1 MKKQEERTTEKVF
14 VKLNQV
20 WQRGDAV
27 AMNDTTYKVKTS
39 NNLSFEID
47 KDSKFL
53 EIQKFPAQRFAMG
66 EAKERLEGSYISFD
80 KLPENVQDSIVRGE
94 EHLQRSAY
102 PKDGV
107 IKESVKMVQLVYSPV
122 SGSRLDVQIK
132 RKEIVDQGQAK
143 AYNHQFTP
151 AEFDKMVKDNKFIAF
166 TGRSTE
172 GESFT
177 KLAYYEP
184 KLNDIRTKP
193 ALSSNTY
200 LYGQKLTQP
209 QADALNKGLE
219 TKITIEKT
227 KKGALT
233 YMVSYSPKAERFI
246 TKSLEK
252 TMVKEVEPE
261 KTVALGAGKKKKQT
275 GNAISM

>member
-1 MKKQEERTTEKVF
+1 
-14 VKLNQV
+14 
-20 WQRGDAV
+20 
-27 AMNDTTYKVKTS
+27 
-39 NNLSFEID
+39 
-47 KDSKFL
+47 
-53 EIQKFPAQRFAMG
+53 
-66 EAKERLEGSYISFD
+66 
-80 KLPENVQDSIVRGE
+80 
-94 EHLQRSAY
+94 
-102 PKDGV
+102 
-107 IKESVKMVQLVYSPV
+107 
-122 SGSRLDVQIK
+122 
-132 RKEIVDQGQAK
+132 
-143 AYNHQFTP
+143 
-151 AEFDKMVKDNKFIAF
+151 MVKDNKFIAF

-200 LYGQKLTQP
+200 LYGQQLTQP

-261 KTVALGAGKKKKQT
+261 KTVALGAGIKKKQT

>member
-20 WQRGDAV
+20 WHRGDAV

-47 KDSKFL
+47 RDSKFL

-122 SGSRLDVQIK
+122 SGSRLDVQFSA
-132 RKEIVDQGQAK
+132 RK
-143 AYNHQFTP
+143 
-151 AEFDKMVKDNKFIAF
+151 
-166 TGRSTE
+166 S
-172 GESFT
+172 
-177 KLAYYEP
+177 
-184 KLNDIRTKP
+184 
-193 ALSSNTY
+193 
-200 LYGQKLTQP
+200 
-209 QADALNKGLE
+209 
-219 TKITIEKT
+219 
-227 KKGALT
+227 
-233 YMVSYSPKAERFI
+233 
-246 TKSLEK
+246 
-252 TMVKEVEPE
+252 
-261 KTVALGAGKKKKQT
+261 
-275 GNAISM
+275 